1 VAGLTPQKY
10 RVIFTSAIFGKEI
23 HFTMNSFCRIV
34 IVAAVTLMM
43 AYTSIAQVV
52 TKMGVED
59 AMKKYNHFLETM
71 QVDSIAGLF
80 TENGDL
86 GNMAHGRD
94 SIARF
99 LAKYSS
105 FKVLYQR
112 TTTDSIKLGERA
124 ANQFGKY
131 NQRTIIPPAD
141 TVVVSGFFVA
151 SWKLIGDKWFLQ
163 RMDTHSA
170 HP

>member
-1 VAGLTPQKY
+1 
-10 RVIFTSAIFGKEI
+10 
-23 HFTMNSFCRIV
+23 MNSFCRMAV
-34 IVAAVTLMM
+34 VASVAM
-43 AYTSIAQVV
+43 AMAATSYAQVV
-52 TKMGVED
+52 TKKGVED

-86 GNMAHGRD
+86 GNMARGRD

-99 LAKYSS
+99 LAKFSS
-105 FKVLYQR
+105 YKVLYQR
-112 TTTDSIKLGERA
+112 TTTDSIKLGERE

-141 TVVVSGFFVA
+141 TVTVSGFYVA
-151 SWKLIGDKWFLQ
+151 SWRLIGDKLFLQ

-170 HP
+170 NP